1 MLRQI
6 HFGEQSNLLKRGS
19 FAAAAIRY
27 PRGMRKTNPVRHCHI
42 DRREFLLAAATGVT
56 SLASQSGCV
65 ATGSAGEVDLVW
77 GRRGFSD
84 GRFLKP
90 RAIAIDPSDQLYIV
104 DTTGR
109 IQVFDVDGNHQRT
122 WVTLD
127 TANGRPTGLAFD
139 AAGASSSRSGS
150 SRLLVA
156 DTHYY
161 RMIVY
166 SPEGVLH
173 PDEQIGGTAGF
184 APGEFAFVTDAVKDA
199 QGHIY
204 IGEYGA
210 SDRIQKF
217 TAEGEFIS
225 RWGGTGSESGQFLRP
240 QSLVVDGDTLWIAD
254 ACNHRIARY
263 DLRFETPKLADLWGV
278 EGAGP
283 GQLHYPYDL
292 AIDRDGTVV
301 VCEYGNQR
309 LQRFSP
315 TGKLLSAWGS
325 PGHAPGQLYQPWGV
339 VIDSLG
345 RVHVLDSNNHR
356 VQRVRNV

>member
-1 MLRQI
+1 MCPASGILRRI
-6 HFGEQSNLLKRGS
+6 GLS
-19 FAAAAIRY
+19 Y
-27 PRGMRKTNPVRHCHI
+27 PTVMRKPIPVRQLN
-42 DRREFLLAAATGVT
+42 RRELLFATGGM
-56 SLASQSGCV
+56 LATIPSSGCV
-65 ATGSAGEVDLVW
+65 ATSGAGTVDRVW

-90 RAIAIDPSDQLYIV
+90 RAITIDPADQLYIV

-109 IQVFDVDGNHQRT
+109 IQVFDADGNHLRT
-122 WVTLD
+122 WITLD
-127 TANGRPTGLAFD
+127 TQNGRPTGLAFD
-139 AAGASSSRSGS
+139 ATNPADP
-150 SRLLVA
+150 RLLVA

-166 SPEGVLH
+166 SPDGELRT
-173 PDEQIGGTAGF
+173 EQQVGGESGF
-184 APGEFAFVTDAVKDA
+184 EPGQFAFVTDAVNDR
-199 QGHIY
+199 QGNLY

-217 TAEGEFIS
+217 TADGEFVAQ
-225 RWGGTGSESGQFLRP
+225 WGGTGSEPGQFLRP
-240 QSLVVDGDTLWIAD
+240 QSLVVDDQTLWIAD

-263 DLRFETPKLADLWGV
+263 DLQHDTPKLVSLWGT
-278 EGAGP
+278 EGDRP

-292 AIDRDGTVV
+292 AIDQDGTVI

-309 LQRFSP
+309 LQRFTP
-315 TGKLLSAWGS
+315 EGELLSTWGG

-339 VIDSLG
+339 VIDSKR

-356 VQRVRNV
+356 VQRVRAAMI